1 MRKIL
6 RMIKYY
12 MGMLGILLY
21 AGSAAGQD
29 TVFFSKQELTDKVAV
44 QSLQAQAAR
53 AELESAKADILQT
66 RAIHLPNVTASYT
79 ALATN
84 NPLMAFGSKLN
95 QSRVTVED
103 FNPANLNH
111 PDAIGNFATKLEV
124 QQPLVNIDLGYQ
136 KKAALEKVKALSL
149 KSGRTVEYL
158 QMEMNRAYLQL
169 QFVYKYIQVLEAA
182 KRTTYVNRKTV
193 SDYYNNGLIQKPDL
207 LYMDIRVAEVEHQL
221 EQAWSNAHNASD
233 YIFFLIN
240 EDGQNKLIKPADSL
254 TYSGASQEKI
264 GFISNQ
270 RKDILAYSKSLD
282 AYGYMLR
289 SSKAKFL
296 PRLNAF
302 GNFEIYD
309 NDPLGFKATGY
320 LAGIQL
326 SWNLFDGLRSK
337 SEQAKYK
344 AEINRTKTELE
355 LYTKQ
360 SQLEMNKAF
369 RDMMDAE
376 KKIAVSRL
384 AWEQSKEAYR
394 IRKNRFDQG
403 LEKPSDLLNAETLMV
418 QKELEYHQ
426 SVYQY
431 QTATA
436 YYQFLK

>member
-1 MRKIL
+1 
-6 RMIKYY
+6 MIKYY

-66 RAIHLPNVTASYT
+66 RAMHLPNVTASYT

-95 QSRVTVED
+95 QSRVTMED

-270 RKDILAYSKSLD
+270 RKD
-282 AYGYMLR
+282 
-289 SSKAKFL
+289 
-296 PRLNAF
+296 
-302 GNFEIYD
+302 
-309 NDPLGFKATGY
+309 
-320 LAGIQL
+320 
-326 SWNLFDGLRSK
+326 
-337 SEQAKYK
+337 
-344 AEINRTKTELE
+344 
-355 LYTKQ
+355 
-360 SQLEMNKAF
+360 
-369 RDMMDAE
+369 
-376 KKIAVSRL
+376 
-384 AWEQSKEAYR
+384 
-394 IRKNRFDQG
+394 
-403 LEKPSDLLNAETLMV
+403 
-418 QKELEYHQ
+418 
-426 SVYQY
+426 
-431 QTATA
+431 
-436 YYQFLK
+436 